1 MLSGIRML
9 VSGLIIFVIN
19 WRSYANGGLEKFRIH
34 WKTFLAVTVF
44 TNFLPT
50 LLKAYGNKNLI
61 SSKASFLGS
70 IDPFVTAFYAYLLY
84 NESLTLKKWVGIVLG
99 LSGTL
104 LFLSTSPQFESS
116 FNTFLMIS
124 WPELAILASVAISRL
139 GWILVQKQ
147 MRTNIFTAIDI
158 NSVVMSGGGILAFL
172 SIPLWRFLGL
182 SSEVF
187 SWDAITAAFTGT
199 IVVKGVSIPLGYLMA
214 YTVIVGNLMGY
225 SLYAHL
231 LKHNSATLMSLA
243 GLTFPIFVSLL
254 GYLMLN
260 EVVTSM
266 LILAAAF
273 MLAGVAVFYY
283 DDVFRDLINKK
294 NLKTT

>member
-1 MLSGIRML
+1 
-9 VSGLIIFVIN
+9 
-19 WRSYANGGLEKFRIH
+19 
-34 WKTFLAVTVF
+34 
-44 TNFLPT
+44 
-50 LLKAYGNKNLI
+50 
-61 SSKASFLGS
+61 
-70 IDPFVTAFYAYLLY
+70 
-84 NESLTLKKWVGIVLG
+84 
-99 LSGTL
+99 
-104 LFLSTSPQFESS
+104 
-116 FNTFLMIS
+116 
-124 WPELAILASVAISRL
+124 
-139 GWILVQKQ
+139 
-147 MRTNIFTAIDI
+147 
-158 NSVVMSGGGILAFL
+158 MSGGGILAFL